1 MKPIIC
7 TEQRFPKLS
16 MIWRIIRGKSVMY
29 RVTVTKTSSGVVL
42 ILPDT
47 LSGIFV
53 ENTIDLV

>member
-7 TEQRFPKLS
+7 TEPRFPKLS

-42 ILPDT
+42 ILPNT
-47 LSGIFV
+47 LSSIFI
-53 ENTIDLV
+53 ENTLEV